1 MALIECPACSKR
13 MSSKADA
20 CPHCDFKLA
29 GVSGEQRERE
39 WQQVLQRK
47 RERLMSQSML
57 ALLMAIAAFT
67 YFFMQQPEPGSWQLH
82 LANGGMLVGLV
93 WFVINRVRM
102 LLLKRR
108 GS

>member
-29 GVSGEQRERE
+29 GVSSEQRERE
-39 WQQVLQRK
+39 WQQVIQRK

-57 ALLMAIAAFT
+57 ALLIAIAAFT

-102 LLLKRR
+102 LLLKRK
-108 GS
+108 GP